1 MAKIS
6 RGRLS
11 TPIGVVRKITT
22 RTNTGAVKS
31 TNSVMSQTWCELLP
45 ISTRD
50 FVEGHAAGSSVDAKI
65 LVDMATDIQASDEVQ
80 VLDGSGFVYEVLGI
94 MPVPKDN
101 KKIVVCR
108 TKINS

>member
-11 TPIGVVRKITT
+11 TPIGIVRKVTT

-31 TNSVMSQTWCELLP
+31 TNSVTMQTWCELLP

-50 FVEGHAAGSSVDAKI
+50 FVEGHAAGSSIDAKI
-65 LVDMATDIQASDEVQ
+65 HIDMATDIQTNDEIQ

-94 MPVPKDN
+94 MPVPQDN

-108 TKINS
+108 TKLSN

>member
-11 TPIGVVRKITT
+11 TPIGIVRKITT
-22 RTNTGAVKS
+22 RSSTGAVKS
-31 TNSVMSQTWCELLP
+31 TGNVTVQTWCELLP

-50 FVEGHAAGSSVDAKI
+50 FVEGHAAGSSIDAKMH
-65 LVDMATDIQASDEVQ
+65 VDMATDIQTKDDIQ

-94 MPVPKDN
+94 MPVPQDN

-108 TKINS
+108 TKMNS